1 MNNILITGC
10 GGMLGEALYNTLK
23 SKEELNII
31 ATDIDLNE
39 EWLKYLDVRKLS
51 DCEKYINGKIDIV
64 FHLAALTDLEYCE
77 KNIENSWMTNALG
90 TENIGMLC
98 NKYNIPMVYISTA
111 GIFDGK
117 QDIYNDFDEPN
128 PLSIYARSK
137 YYGEKY
143 VKYTVKKHYIFR
155 AGWMMGG
162 NKDKKFVKKILKQID
177 DGKTTINVVDDKLGT
192 PTYTYDFV
200 KNMFCILE
208 KEYYG
213 LYNMVCDGDCSRYD
227 IAKEIIDFLK
237 LNVRINKVDSDYFK
251 VEYFAPRPYSE
262 KLINLK
268 LKERKINKMRDW
280 KTCLHENLNKL
291 K

>member
-1 MNNILITGC
+1 
-10 GGMLGEALYNTLK
+10 
-23 SKEELNII
+23 
-31 ATDIDLNE
+31 
-39 EWLKYLDVRKLS
+39 
-51 DCEKYINGKIDIV
+51 
-64 FHLAALTDLEYCE
+64 
-77 KNIENSWMTNALG
+77 
-90 TENIGMLC
+90 
-98 NKYNIPMVYISTA
+98 
-111 GIFDGK
+111 
-117 QDIYNDFDEPN
+117 
-128 PLSIYARSK
+128 
-137 YYGEKY
+137 
-143 VKYTVKKHYIFR
+143 
-155 AGWMMGG
+155 
-162 NKDKKFVKKILKQID
+162 
-177 DGKTTINVVDDKLGT
+177 
-192 PTYTYDFV
+192 
-200 KNMFCILE
+200 MFCILE